1 MTTYDEIYDFEP
13 TDEELAAIELEND
26 FTDDFFNDFFE

>member
-13 TDEELAAIELEND
+13 TLEELAAIEAAPVSLDWDNE
-26 FTDDFFNDFFE
+26 